1 MKCERC
7 GEDAVVH
14 FTQITG
20 GEMKTTH
27 LCETCAAEKGL
38 DPNPPTPSFQL
49 SDLLGQMGTGPQ
61 GTAASVVSG
70 ACGFC
75 GLELPDFKETG
86 RFGCPHCYTSFEK
99 GVRGLLRRIHGS
111 TQHVGKVY
119 LPDSS
124 YREMTEWAMPAERQ
138 VEYDRVSSRL
148 VSRTPRAVLV
158 RARWRRLGSPLGVAR
173 GVP

>member
-7 GEDAVVH
+7 GQDAVVH
-14 FTQITG
+14 FTQIMG

-38 DPNPPTPSFQL
+38 DPTPPTPSFQL
-49 SDLLGQMGTGPQ
+49 SDLLGQMGSSPGS
-61 GTAASVVSG
+61 ASSVVSG

-119 LPDSS
+119 LAADP
-124 YREMTEWAMPAERQ
+124 TAG
-138 VEYDRVSSRL
+138 DRSRRL
-148 VSRTPRAVLV
+148 EGLRRKLQRAVETEDFE
-158 RARWRRLGSPLGVAR
+158 RAAELRDEIQTMETA
-173 GVP
+173 